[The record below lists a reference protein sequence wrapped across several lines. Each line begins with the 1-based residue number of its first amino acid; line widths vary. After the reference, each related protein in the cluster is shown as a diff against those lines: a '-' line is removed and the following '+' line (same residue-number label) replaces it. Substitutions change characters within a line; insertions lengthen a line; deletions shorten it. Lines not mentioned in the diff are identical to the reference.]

1 MKEQL
6 TRLRREKQ
14 WAPYALAVLGV
25 LLALFC
31 LILLLAKLAS
41 FGAARIFNYAAA
53 RQDMLRGTIT
63 VESITANIHGGVTFE
78 NLAWDDPEG
87 NPILRVPSGSFKVN
101 PWDVISKHLVSTTLE
116 EITLNR
122 PAFAVRF
129 DEDMNVDFVK
139 REEKEKKESPP
150 SEKTLEDKVKNFN
163 RRGKPLHFKLTIH
176 DGRVQAFYRQRHY
189 IMNHVSMTGTVNTRG
204 QTKLS
209 LTTGPFG
216 GTAVGDGVELHAEI
230 DFKEKNLPTIIEFT
244 ANGVDPASLGL
255 GDDIH
260 DKMTLTAQGSGPLA
274 RMEADGTVTMKE
286 LHIPALDFRNVK
298 GDVHYSSGE
307 VTFSDVT
314 ARVYGGTVT
323 ARGNYN
329 IDSRAYDIYLQGEDL
344 DSRIPSNEPR
354 FYCLVKLDGEIH
366 CDGNQKHLIAF
377 GRFFSGPGFYM
388 LVPFKGITGTFNNR
402 WRAVDFYDVSI
413 DTSFGIIH
421 TDAFHII
428 DGRLHL
434 GTIEL
439 VDKETGK
446 AMNLREARN
455 SEGPMKTIKEIQNNI
470 DSIKEQ
476 VDGLKP

>member
-1 MKEQL
+1 
-6 TRLRREKQ
+6 
-14 WAPYALAVLGV
+14 
-25 LLALFC
+25 
-31 LILLLAKLAS
+31 
-41 FGAARIFNYAAA
+41 
-53 RQDMLRGTIT
+53 
-63 VESITANIHGGVTFE
+63 
-78 NLAWDDPEG
+78 
-87 NPILRVPSGSFKVN
+87 
-101 PWDVISKHLVSTTLE
+101 
-116 EITLNR
+116 
-122 PAFAVRF
+122 
-129 DEDMNVDFVK
+129 
-139 REEKEKKESPP
+139 
-150 SEKTLEDKVKNFN
+150 
-163 RRGKPLHFKLTIH
+163 
-176 DGRVQAFYRQRHY
+176 
-189 IMNHVSMTGTVNTRG
+189 
-204 QTKLS
+204 
-209 LTTGPFG
+209 
-216 GTAVGDGVELHAEI
+216 
-230 DFKEKNLPTIIEFT
+230 
-244 ANGVDPASLGL
+244 
-255 GDDIH
+255 
-260 DKMTLTAQGSGPLA
+260 MTLTAQGSGPLA

-344 DSRIPSNEPR
+344 DSRIPSNEPK

-366 CDGNQKHLIAF
+366 CDGDQKHLIAF
-377 GRFFSGPGFYM
+377 GRFSSGPGFYM

-413 DTSFGIIH
+413 DTSFGIIR